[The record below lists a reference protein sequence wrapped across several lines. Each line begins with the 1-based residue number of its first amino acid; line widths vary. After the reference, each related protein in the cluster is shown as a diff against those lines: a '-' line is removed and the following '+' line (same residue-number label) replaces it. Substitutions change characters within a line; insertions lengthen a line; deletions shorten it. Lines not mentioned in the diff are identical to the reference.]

1 MDTTTKE
8 LGRALIS
15 AFTRKAH
22 RDSNVVAC
30 CAVAVHREPNEEGPT
45 MAALVDDV
53 YFTRAPEDLQRTG
66 LIGWIRCII
75 SGTLQLDG
83 IALRR
88 TSTGRLRLSFP
99 ERVDGAGRN
108 HPIVRPM
115 TEELRREIERQILD
129 VLGSGVD
136 R

>member
-1 MDTTTKE
+1 MST
-8 LGRALIS
+8 
-15 AFTRKAH
+15 
-22 RDSNVVAC
+22 
-30 CAVAVHREPNEEGPT
+30 
-45 MAALVDDV
+45 LVEDV
-53 YFTRAPEDLQRTG
+53 EFTRAPHSLNVTG
-66 LIGWIRCII
+66 LLGWVRCTIG
-75 SGTLQLDG
+75 GVLQLDG

-88 TSTGRLRLSFP
+88 TATGRLRLSFP